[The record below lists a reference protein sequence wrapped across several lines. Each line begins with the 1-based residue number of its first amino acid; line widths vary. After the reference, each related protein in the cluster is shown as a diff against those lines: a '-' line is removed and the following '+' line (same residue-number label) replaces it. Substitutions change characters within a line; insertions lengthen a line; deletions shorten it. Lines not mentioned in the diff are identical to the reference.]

1 MPASRPLLYLDACA
15 ATPLAD
21 GLEQRL
27 LAYQR
32 QAWANPSSL
41 HPAGLDAAELLERS
55 RQRLL
60 ELLGCPTGQVVF
72 TSGGTEADN
81 LALLGICRSQAPGR
95 LLISAYEHAA
105 IRRCAEQLGCEGWQV
120 EVLPLDSHG
129 RIDLEALET
138 LLLPPT
144 RLVSVAWA
152 SSELG
157 VLQPMQ
163 DIARLCQQA
172 GVPLH
177 SDAVQVVGQLPAT
190 ELLPLPVDALSI
202 SAHKFQGPRGVGALV
217 MPKPQGLQPQ
227 LLGGGQESGLRS
239 GTESPWLVAAMVDA
253 LELRFNQQP
262 QLAAAMA
269 ELRDGLWQQLSAVQ
283 GLDRVG
289 HWGRAECLP
298 HHLALVLSS
307 AQGEPLS
314 ARAAV
319 RQLAQAGVAV
329 SSGSACS
336 SGNDQANPAL
346 VALGYGPRQARSGLR
361 LSVGPWLHPQ
371 DFQALP
377 ALLESVLRQLP
388 TVELP

>member
-1 MPASRPLLYLDACA
+1 M
-15 ATPLAD
+15 
-21 GLEQRL
+21 
-27 LAYQR
+27 
-32 QAWANPSSL
+32 
-41 HPAGLDAAELLERS
+41 
-55 RQRLL
+55 
-60 ELLGCPTGQVVF
+60 
-72 TSGGTEADN
+72 
-81 LALLGICRSQAPGR
+81 
-95 LLISAYEHAA
+95 
-105 IRRCAEQLGCEGWQV
+105 
-120 EVLPLDSHG
+120 
-129 RIDLEALET
+129 
-138 LLLPPT
+138 
-144 RLVSVAWA
+144 
-152 SSELG
+152 
-157 VLQPMQ
+157 
-163 DIARLCQQA
+163 
-172 GVPLH
+172 
-177 SDAVQVVGQLPAT
+177 QVVGQLPAA

-262 QLAAAMA
+262 QLAGAMA
-269 ELRDGLWQQLSAVQ
+269 ELRDGLWQQLSAVP

-289 HWGRAECLP
+289 RWSRAECLP

-319 RQLAQAGVAV
+319 RQLAQSGVAV

-361 LSVGPWLHPQ
+361 LSVGPWLHPE

-388 TVELP
+388 IVELP

>member
-1 MPASRPLLYLDACA
+1 M
-15 ATPLAD
+15 
-21 GLEQRL
+21 
-27 LAYQR
+27 
-32 QAWANPSSL
+32 
-41 HPAGLDAAELLERS
+41 
-55 RQRLL
+55 
-60 ELLGCPTGQVVF
+60 
-72 TSGGTEADN
+72 
-81 LALLGICRSQAPGR
+81 
-95 LLISAYEHAA
+95 
-105 IRRCAEQLGCEGWQV
+105 GCEGWQV

-217 MPKPQGLQPQ
+217 MPKPQELQPQ

>member
-15 ATPLAD
+15 ATPLAE

-95 LLISAYEHAA
+95 LLISAFEHAA

-144 RLVSVAWA
+144 RLISVAWA

-163 DIARLCQQA
+163 EISRLCQQA

>member
-95 LLISAYEHAA
+95 LLISAFEHAA

-371 DFQALP
+371 DLQALP

>member
-1 MPASRPLLYLDACA
+1 M
-15 ATPLAD
+15 
-21 GLEQRL
+21 
-27 LAYQR
+27 
-32 QAWANPSSL
+32 
-41 HPAGLDAAELLERS
+41 
-55 RQRLL
+55 
-60 ELLGCPTGQVVF
+60 F

-81 LALLGICRSQAPGR
+81 LALLGICRGQAPGR
-95 LLISAYEHAA
+95 LLISAFEHAA

-262 QLAAAMA
+262 QLAGAMA
-269 ELRDGLWQQLSAVQ
+269 ELRDGLWQQLSAVP

-289 HWGRAECLP
+289 RWSRAECLP

-319 RQLAQAGVAV
+319 RQLAQSGVAV

-336 SGNDQANPAL
+336 SGKDQANPAL

-361 LSVGPWLHPQ
+361 LSVGPWLQ
-371 DFQALP
+371 SEDFQALP

-388 TVELP
+388 IVELP

>member
-95 LLISAYEHAA
+95 LLISAFEHAA

-371 DFQALP
+371 DFHALP

>member
-95 LLISAYEHAA
+95 LLISAFEHAA

-217 MPKPQGLQPQ
+217 MPKPQELQPQ

>member
-95 LLISAYEHAA
+95 LLISAFEHAA

-269 ELRDGLWQQLSAVQ
+269 ELRDGLWQQLSAVR

-289 HWGRAECLP
+289 RWGRAECLP

-361 LSVGPWLHPQ
+361 LSVGPWLQ
-371 DFQALP
+371 SEDFQALP

-388 TVELP
+388 IVELP